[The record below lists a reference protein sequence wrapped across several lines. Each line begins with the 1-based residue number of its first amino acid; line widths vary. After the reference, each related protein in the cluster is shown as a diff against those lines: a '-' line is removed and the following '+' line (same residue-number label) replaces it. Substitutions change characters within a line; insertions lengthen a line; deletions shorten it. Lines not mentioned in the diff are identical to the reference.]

1 MFCTFEKME
10 PSKWLLSAHPWAVC
24 TQLWPR
30 PKRSVGLVPASQVN
44 GNSGVVDPGTGQ
56 GVSHFP
62 QTAVILASEARLH
75 RFGDVKLLFQ
85 SRYKI
90 RTLGGKCVA

>member
-1 MFCTFEKME
+1 MASLC
-10 PSKWLLSAHPWAVC
+10 HPWAVC

-30 PKRSVGLVPASQVN
+30 PTRSVRLVPASQVN
-44 GNSGVVDPGTGQ
+44 GSSVVVDPGTGQ

-62 QTAVILASEARLH
+62 QTAVILTSEARLH

-85 SRYKI
+85 VGTK
-90 RTLGGKCVA
+90 

>member
-10 PSKWLLSAHPWAVC
+10 PSKWFLSAHPRAVC

-30 PKRSVGLVPASQVN
+30 PKRSAGLVPASQVKR
-44 GNSGVVDPGTGQ
+44 NSVVVDPGTGQ
-56 GVSHFP
+56 GKSHFP
-62 QTAVILASEARLH
+62 QTAVILAIEAGLH
-75 RFGDVKLLFQ
+75 RFGDVTLLFQ

-90 RTLGGKCVA
+90 RTLEKCVT